1 MLHGQMLHRQILHG
15 QMLHGQMLH
24 GQMLHGQMLH
34 SQMELSHMSTV
45 KDGSTNLKCP
55 PRYFPWRGGEKF
67 KLMLSQPSIAGTVAE
82 LGNLHIHWY

>member
-1 MLHGQMLHRQILHG
+1 MLHG

-34 SQMELSHMSTV
+34 GQMLHGQMVLGHLSTV

-55 PRYFPWRGGEKF
+55 PWYFPWGDGGGWEKVEINAILA
-67 KLMLSQPSIAGTVAE
+67 KHSWNWAWLE
-82 LGNLHIHWY
+82 L

>member
-1 MLHGQMLHRQILHG
+1 MLHG

-34 SQMELSHMSTV
+34 GQMLHGQMVLGHLSTV

-55 PRYFPWRGGEKF
+55 PRYFPWGVGGGGGQK
-67 KLMLSQPSIAGTVAE
+67 KLMLSQPSIAGTG
-82 LGNLHIHWY
+82 LSWNCG